1 MPSWSKP
8 GKFWLHHQ
16 STRTNIV
23 YRRPLCATSVQE
35 CSSSICH
42 QRDLVKKLLNDML
55 EFSNID
61 LASGYGQVEME
72 PTDCEKTA
80 SITPFDLHQFQ
91 IMPFGLCNSPTTFQS
106 LMELVLEGL
115 HWSTCLD
122 DIIIYIRNTEDHFK
136 PLQEVLEDFRTAGL
150 KLKLSKCYLFQT
162 TLATSSLNMAW
173 KPISEDTMCQRVANS
188 NLH

>member
-1 MPSWSKP
+1 MVFIPTPCPGGSEHSTRMPSWSKP

-16 STRTNIV
+16 SMRTNIV

-80 SITPFDLHQFQ
+80 SITPFGLQQFQ
-91 IMPFGLCNSPTTFQS
+91 IMPFGSCNSPTTFQR
-106 LMELVLEGL
+106 LMELVLAGL
-115 HWSTCLD
+115 HWSTCLVYLD
-122 DIIIYIRNTEDHFK
+122 DIIIYSCNTEDHFK
-136 PLQEVLEDFRTAGL
+136 RLQVLERLRTL
-150 KLKLSKCYLFQT
+150 
-162 TLATSSLNMAW
+162 
-173 KPISEDTMCQRVANS
+173 D
-188 NLH
+188 